1 MPRFPRF
8 LRRINTLR
16 HQHGAPSRGA
26 RGLIGEHFAPL
37 GGIASGLVGG
47 GPSAGDMMLL
57 WFVVLYLLVS
67 IGIGLF
73 AATRV
78 HNAKDFA
85 VAGRHLPLPVVTA
98 TVFATWFGAEAV
110 FGVSA
115 TFAREGLRGVV
126 ADPFGSSLCLIIAGF
141 FFATKLYKLNILT
154 LGDYFRLRYNR
165 TVEVLTT
172 VCIVASYLGWVSA
185 QIKALGLV
193 FNVVT
198 HDAVSQTV
206 GMILGA
212 AIVLTYTT
220 FGGMLS
226 VAVLDFVQMGVI
238 MGGMLYI
245 GSVVAGMTGGVESV
259 VDQARAAG
267 KLEFFPTGG
276 AAEWLTFLGAWMTM
290 MLGSI
295 PQQDVFQRI
304 TSAKSARIAI
314 FGSILGGSLYFC
326 FTFVPMFIAYSATLI
341 DPAVFNGLLET
352 DSQLILPNLVLSH
365 MPLVAQVIFFGAVL
379 SAIMSCS
386 SATLLA
392 PSVAFSENI
401 VRGFFPRMGDR
412 AFLRVMRLTIVGF
425 AITVLGFA
433 LYSNAS
439 IFKMVENAYKVT
451 LAGAFVPLFFGAYW
465 KRATTQ
471 GALAAII
478 GGLSSWLL
486 VEVLLAGGGEA
497 AAEGTEALSQYS
509 YSLISTASLVPP
521 QLIGLGVSALG
532 MIAGSLLPQWVG
544 HRHSQEPE
552 HAQLHHHAASATH
565 HVPAG
570 GQHHHPEQ
578 H

>member
-1 MPRFPRF
+1 M
-8 LRRINTLR
+8 
-16 HQHGAPSRGA
+16 
-26 RGLIGEHFAPL
+26 LI
-37 GGIASGLVGG
+37 
-47 GPSAGDMMLL
+47 

-67 IGIGLF
+67 IGIGLY

-78 HNAKDFA
+78 HSAKDFA

-115 TFAREGLRGVV
+115 TFAKEGLRGVV
-126 ADPFGSSLCLIIAGF
+126 ADPFGSSMCLIIAGF
-141 FFATKLYKLNILT
+141 FFSTKLYKLNILT

-172 VCIVASYLGWVSA
+172 LCIVASYLGWVSA

-198 HDAVSQTV
+198 NDGISQTA

-226 VAVLDFVQMGVI
+226 VAILDFVQMGVI
-238 MGGMLYI
+238 MGGMLFI
-245 GSVVAGMTGGVESV
+245 AWIISGLTGGVAPVIEHAS
-259 VDQARAAG
+259 AAG
-267 KLEFFPTGG
+267 KLDFFPE
-276 AAEWLTFLGAWMTM
+276 ADPWQWLSFLGAWVTM

-304 TSAKSARIAI
+304 TSAKTAKIAVW
-314 FGSILGGSLYFC
+314 GSILGGSIYFC

-341 DPAVFNGLLET
+341 EPTQFGGLLQS
-352 DSQLILPNLVLSH
+352 DPQLVL
-365 MPLVAQVIFFGAVL
+365 PTLVLEHTPIFAQAIFFGAVL

-401 VRGFFPRMGDR
+401 LRGFLPHLGDHQ
-412 AFLRVMRLTIVGF
+412 FLRVMRASIVCF
-425 AITVLGFA
+425 AAVVLAFA
-433 LYSNAS
+433 LWSNAS

-451 LAGAFVPLFFGAYW
+451 LAGAFVPLFAGAFW

-471 GALAAII
+471 GALAAIF
-478 GGLSSWLL
+478 GGLFSWVLI
-486 VEVLLAGGGEA
+486 EVLIGE
-497 AAEGTEALSQYS
+497 ESP
-509 YSLISTASLVPP
+509 VPP
-521 QLIGLGVSALG
+521 QLIGLGISFLG
-532 MIAGSLLPQWVG
+532 MVLGSLLPQWVG
-544 HRHSQEPE
+544 HRMPE
-552 HAQLHHHAASATH
+552 NDPHAALHHRAAAETH
-565 HVPAG
+565 HANLP
-570 GQHHHPEQ
+570 
-578 H
+578 